1 MMPDLIKSDDIHEFL
16 MLNRTP
22 FEERLLSVAVNVRDK
37 INEIHLIGNI
47 NLLDNAHHLVLL
59 VVDRKFK
66 EVEEFAKR
74 EGIVWAKHA
83 MTLSFKLEW
92 IRAIRKTFWEFLHH
106 FDVLL
111 GNNEKDSESFY
122 VETSNYNELIDS
134 FTNSFFIS
142 YSKYKDELIERQQK
156 LVNNLSVPI
165 IPITEDVCIL
175 PLIGTIDTNRANIIE
190 EKVLLEVGRLRIQTL
205 IMDLSGIAEM
215 DNEAIKLFLKLLD
228 GVAMMGSELVITGL
242 RPEIVRN
249 MIKLDVEFGGKA
261 TTKASL
267 QKALQD
273 YLKLDNSKSNKES
286 LVDLFSK

>member
-1 MMPDLIKSDDIHEFL
+1 MSNLIKSEDIHDFL
-16 MLNRTP
+16 VLNRSP

-37 INEIHLIGNI
+37 INEIHVIGNI
-47 NLLDNAHHLVLL
+47 NLLDNAHQLVLL
-59 VVDRKFK
+59 IVDGKIN
-66 EVEEFAKR
+66 EVEEFAKK

-92 IRAIRKTFWEFLHH
+92 IRAIRKTFWEFLYH
-106 FDVLL
+106 FDTLIGQKV
-111 GNNEKDSESFY
+111 KDSENFY
-122 VETSNYNELIDS
+122 TETSIYNELVDS

-142 YSKYKDELIERQQK
+142 YSKYKDELIEKQQK

-165 IPITEDVCIL
+165 IPITPDVSIL
-175 PLIGTIDTNRANIIE
+175 PLIGTIDTNRANVIE
-190 EKVLLEVGRLRIQTL
+190 EKVLFEVGRMRIQTL

-215 DNEAIKLFLKLLD
+215 DNEAIRLFLKLLD
-228 GVAMMGSELVITGL
+228 GVGMMGSKLVITGL

-273 YLKLDNSKSNKES
+273 YLKIDHNHSKES

>member
-1 MMPDLIKSDDIHEFL
+1 MSDFKKSENIHEFL
-16 MLNRTP
+16 EVNRSL
-22 FEERLLSVAVNVRDK
+22 FEEKLLSVAVNVRDK

-47 NLLDNAHHLVLL
+47 NLLDNAHQLVLL
-59 VVDRKFK
+59 VVDQKEEEVKAFARK
-66 EVEEFAKR
+66 
-74 EGIVWAKHA
+74 EGMVWAKYA

-92 IRAIRKTFWEFLHH
+92 IRAIRKTFWEFLHQ
-106 FDVLL
+106 FDVLTD
-111 GNNEKDSESFY
+111 NREKKSDIFY
-122 VETSNYNELIDS
+122 SETSMYNELIDS
-134 FTNSFFIS
+134 FTNGFFIS
-142 YSKYKDELIERQQK
+142 YSRYKDELIEKQQK

-165 IPITEDVCIL
+165 IPITPDVSIL

-228 GVAMMGSELVITGL
+228 GVTMMGSKLVITGL

-249 MIKLDVEFGGKA
+249 MINLDVEFGTKE
-261 TTKASL
+261 TTKATL

-273 YLKLDNSKSNKES
+273 YLKFDTIKINHNG
-286 LVDLFSK
+286 LVDYL

>member
-1 MMPDLIKSDDIHEFL
+1 MPNLIKSEDLHDFL
-16 MLNRTP
+16 VLNRP
-22 FEERLLSVAVNVRDK
+22 SFEERLLSVAVNVRDK
-37 INEIHLIGNI
+37 INEIHVIGNI
-47 NLLDNAHHLVLL
+47 NLLDNAHQLVLL
-59 VVDRKFK
+59 IVDGKLD
-66 EVEEFAKR
+66 EVEEFAKK

-92 IRAIRKTFWEFLHH
+92 IRAIRKTFWEFLYH
-106 FDVLL
+106 FDTLNGHKVK
-111 GNNEKDSESFY
+111 NSENFY
-122 VETSNYNELIDS
+122 TETSIYNELVDS

-142 YSKYKDELIERQQK
+142 YSKYKDELIEKQQK

-165 IPITEDVCIL
+165 IPITPDVSIL
-175 PLIGTIDTNRANIIE
+175 PLIGTIDTNRANVIE
-190 EKVLLEVGRLRIQTL
+190 EKVLFEVGRMRIQTL

-215 DNEAIKLFLKLLD
+215 DNEAIRLFLKLLD
-228 GVAMMGSELVITGL
+228 GVGMMGSKLVITGL

-273 YLKLDNSKSNKES
+273 YLKIDTNHSRES

>member
-1 MMPDLIKSDDIHEFL
+1 MTNFIQTEDLHNFL
-16 MLNRTP
+16 ILNRNI
-22 FEERLLSVAVNVRDK
+22 FEEKLLSEAVNVRDK
-37 INEIHLIGNI
+37 IKEIHLIGNI
-47 NLLDNAHHLVLL
+47 NLLDNAHQLVLL
-59 VVDRKFK
+59 VVDQREE
-66 EVEEFAKR
+66 EVRQFAKK

-92 IRAIRKTFWEFLHH
+92 IRAIRKTFWVFLHQ
-106 FDVLL
+106 FDLL
-111 GNNEKDSESFY
+111 SGKQVKDSAAFY
-122 VETSNYNELIDS
+122 TETSNYNELIDT

-142 YSKYKDELIERQQK
+142 YSKYKDELIEKQRK

-165 IPITEDVCIL
+165 IPITPNVSIL
-175 PLIGTIDTNRANIIE
+175 PLIGTIDTSRANVIE

-228 GVAMMGSELVITGL
+228 GITMMGSQLVITGL

-249 MIKLDVEFGGKA
+249 MIKLDIEFGAKA

-273 YLKLDNSKSNKES
+273 YL
-286 LVDLFSK
+286 